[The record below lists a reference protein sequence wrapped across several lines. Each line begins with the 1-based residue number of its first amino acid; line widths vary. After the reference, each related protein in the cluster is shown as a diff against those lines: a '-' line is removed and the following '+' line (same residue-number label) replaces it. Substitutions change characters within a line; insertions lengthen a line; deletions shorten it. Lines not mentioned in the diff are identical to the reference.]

1 MKIKKIHVFNVDV
14 ISLRSQRRPQLSC
27 KHWSGHLVQRKK
39 QMEDSIIIHPT
50 GLALWNCLA
59 CSQTLFFL
67 ITYYIVSC
75 IKVCLYPLYWWG
87 EGNKNISWKESFR
100 EFCLCFI
107 CFWCLCT
114 HFAYAPAG
122 ARSVES
128 VVPAGRRF
136 CRSCDLWPS
145 SHWLVY
151 LCGSPSCKCTHN
163 LKYTCE
169 QATIYVS
176 HMCRPQHMTWIDCIN
191 QLVLCV

>member
-1 MKIKKIHVFNVDV
+1 M
-14 ISLRSQRRPQLSC
+14 
-27 KHWSGHLVQRKK
+27 
-39 QMEDSIIIHPT
+39 
-50 GLALWNCLA
+50 LANLI
-59 CSQTLFFL
+59 FL
-67 ITYYIVSC
+67 ITYCFVSC
-75 IKVCLYPLYWWG
+75 NKVCLYPLHWWG
-87 EGNKNISWKESFR
+87 TRIFYEKSQKLFR
-100 EFCLCFI
+100 VSEDSASALCF
-107 CFWCLCT
+107 WWLCT

-145 SHWLVY
+145 SHWLVC

-169 QATIYVS
+169 QTTISVS
-176 HMCRPQHMTWIDCIN
+176 HMCRLQHMTWIDCIN